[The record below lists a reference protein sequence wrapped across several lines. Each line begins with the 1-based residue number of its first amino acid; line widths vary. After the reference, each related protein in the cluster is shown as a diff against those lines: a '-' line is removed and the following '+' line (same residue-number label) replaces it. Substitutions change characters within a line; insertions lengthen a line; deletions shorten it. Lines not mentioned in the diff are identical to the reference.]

1 MVRMQSEV
9 AKTKKEEAAKHQEVI
24 PKIVKRMQ
32 ERVKIRQVL
41 KMADLQ

>member
-1 MVRMQSEV
+1 MQSEV

-32 ERVKIRQVL
+32 GSNV
-41 KMADLQ
+41 